1 MAESRTFSTPS
12 IVHVRPSVTALR
24 RTQRNNGAITICGQ
38 LDAPN
43 RERGLVTYGMPQL
56 HGLGNAENTPAG
68 FGQGRPLDRL
78 VCIISIHGV
87 QYKRWQRFDVRF
99 SKVVVGEHAIWGS
112 SAWHGRNS
120 NDLERNSLWITNGD
134 GSSYHR
140 SFTRDA
146 AWHFRKCGKPVFLFA
161 WGIGDGSA
169 SAQPSRQ
176 FGPIHHE
183 PAQTSLKR
191 ALNQL
196 WSGIFRYK
204 CVTIRNFGCFFES

>member
-120 NDLERNSLWITNGD
+120 NDLERNSLWITNG
-134 GSSYHR
+134 GW
-140 SFTRDA
+140 FQLPPQPLQGTRPDTS
-146 AWHFRKCGKPVFLFA
+146 
-161 WGIGDGSA
+161 GSA
-169 SAQPSRQ
+169 ANRYFFSLGESGMDQPQPSLQGNSDQ
-176 FGPIHHE
+176 FITNQHKLVSSE
-183 PAQTSLKR
+183 P
-191 ALNQL
+191 
-196 WSGIFRYK
+196 
-204 CVTIRNFGCFFES
+204 

>member
-1 MAESRTFSTPS
+1 MEMVPAT
-12 IVHVRPSVTALR
+12 TA
-24 RTQRNNGAITICGQ
+24 A
-38 LDAPN
+38 
-43 RERGLVTYGMPQL
+43 
-56 HGLGNAENTPAG
+56 
-68 FGQGRPLDRL
+68 
-78 VCIISIHGV
+78 
-87 QYKRWQRFDVRF
+87 
-99 SKVVVGEHAIWGS
+99 
-112 SAWHGRNS
+112 
-120 NDLERNSLWITNGD
+120 
-134 GSSYHR
+134 
-140 SFTRDA
+140 FTRDA

-204 CVTIRNFGCFFES
+204 CVTIRNFGCFFESWHIFPSPKTIRGYKSAHFQGKCLKKHTPEPKAVCHNPKFWPFFRIVTQNKRHGQYRKSRSKACSGKGGAGAQIAWAVPEERNQGLRRKRGGHSGEEKACGKREH

>member
-1 MAESRTFSTPS
+1 MEMVPAT
-12 IVHVRPSVTALR
+12 TA
-24 RTQRNNGAITICGQ
+24 A
-38 LDAPN
+38 
-43 RERGLVTYGMPQL
+43 
-56 HGLGNAENTPAG
+56 
-68 FGQGRPLDRL
+68 
-78 VCIISIHGV
+78 
-87 QYKRWQRFDVRF
+87 
-99 SKVVVGEHAIWGS
+99 
-112 SAWHGRNS
+112 
-120 NDLERNSLWITNGD
+120 
-134 GSSYHR
+134 
-140 SFTRDA
+140 FTRDA

-204 CVTIRNFGCFFES
+204 CVTIRNFGCFFKSCHIFPSPKTIRGYKSAHFQGKCLKKHTPEPKAMCHDPKFWSFFRIVTQKTSLLYPVRNQTYRNDARRTRLSAAFKDSSADRHKRGTTPRSRDHAESGRPHARTQRNRISQAA

>member
-1 MAESRTFSTPS
+1 MEMVPAT
-12 IVHVRPSVTALR
+12 TA
-24 RTQRNNGAITICGQ
+24 
-38 LDAPN
+38 
-43 RERGLVTYGMPQL
+43 V
-56 HGLGNAENTPAG
+56 
-68 FGQGRPLDRL
+68 
-78 VCIISIHGV
+78 
-87 QYKRWQRFDVRF
+87 
-99 SKVVVGEHAIWGS
+99 
-112 SAWHGRNS
+112 
-120 NDLERNSLWITNGD
+120 
-134 GSSYHR
+134 
-140 SFTRDA
+140 FTRDA

-204 CVTIRNFGCFFES
+204 CVTIRNFGCFFRIVTQKTSLLYPVRNQTYRNDARRTRLSAAFKDSSADRHKRGTTPRSRDHAESGRPHARTQRNRISQAA

>member
-1 MAESRTFSTPS
+1 MEMVPAT
-12 IVHVRPSVTALR
+12 TA
-24 RTQRNNGAITICGQ
+24 A
-38 LDAPN
+38 
-43 RERGLVTYGMPQL
+43 
-56 HGLGNAENTPAG
+56 
-68 FGQGRPLDRL
+68 
-78 VCIISIHGV
+78 
-87 QYKRWQRFDVRF
+87 
-99 SKVVVGEHAIWGS
+99 
-112 SAWHGRNS
+112 
-120 NDLERNSLWITNGD
+120 
-134 GSSYHR
+134 
-140 SFTRDA
+140 FTRDA

-204 CVTIRNFGCFFES
+204 CVTIRNFGCFFESWHIFPSPKTIRGYKSAHFQGKCLKKHTPEPKAMCHDPKFWPFFRIVTQNKRHGQYRKSRSKACSGKGGAGAQIAWAVPERAESRPATEARRALRGGEGMRKAGALGGAKPNTRH